1 MREESRTM
9 IDRLNKLN
17 PVETFG
23 HGAKTIATASGAA
36 EVLSADQPCNFVAIQ
51 AKAGNTNPV
60 YVGASGVTAT
70 DGYQLAAL
78 EAIVL
83 PVDNVNKVYL
93 KATTDGEG
101 INFLFGI

>member
-1 MREESRTM
+1 MKEADKEIIS
-9 IDRLNKLN
+9 RLNKLN

-36 EVLSADQPCNFVAIQ
+36 EVLLADQACNFVAIQ

-60 YVGASGVTAT
+60 YVGGSGVVAT

-83 PVDNVNKVYL
+83 PVDNVNRVYL

-101 INFLFGI
+101 VNFLYGI

>member
-1 MREESRTM
+1 MKEADKEIIS
-9 IDRLNKLN
+9 RLNKLN
-17 PVETFG
+17 PVGTFG
-23 HGAKTIATASGAA
+23 HGAKTITTASGAA
-36 EVLSADQPCNFVAIQ
+36 EVLLADQACNFLALQ

-60 YVGASGVTAT
+60 YVGGEGVTAA

-83 PVDNVNKVYL
+83 PVENVNKIYL

-101 INFLFGI
+101 VNFLFGI